1 MKLRNVATANLDSG
15 VTISGASDSS
25 DSGVWSV
32 AQNRLRQVPNALYDN
47 WVVRKTRLLSRQRK
61 VARDVFKSIENGT
74 FP

>member
-1 MKLRNVATANLDSG
+1 MPKLIWTLGSCKEEAAKYTTRTQFSNAAG
-15 VTISGASDSS
+15 GAY
-25 DSGVWSV
+25 
-32 AQNRLRQVPNALYDN
+32 NKALYEN